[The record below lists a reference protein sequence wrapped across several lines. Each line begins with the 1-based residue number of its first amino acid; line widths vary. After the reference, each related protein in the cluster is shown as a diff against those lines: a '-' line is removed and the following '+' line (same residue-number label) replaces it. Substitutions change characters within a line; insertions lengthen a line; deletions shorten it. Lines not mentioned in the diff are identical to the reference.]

1 MRVALLLLLA
11 WSLSAQSVEDRTRAS
26 FTAQILGA
34 NMGFPF
40 EHKPAAVQWVSGL
53 PAGFHGPA
61 PVDDDYYYE
70 IVALRAFEKY
80 GPRLTIQQLGA
91 QWREDNAGSW
101 GSSEQARLLMQRGV
115 QPPDTG
121 NPRFNRL
128 WFTIGPQF
136 SSDIYGMLAPGNPAL
151 AVRLARYY
159 GRING
164 FAEAVD
170 GGAFVAAMVSLAFS
184 ETDPKAIVEKAAG
197 YIDQRSPYRQAL
209 TQVLSLAKAGRTARE
224 IASAVEDRWQI
235 EYPATNNAV
244 ANGAMVALSVYFGEG
259 DFLKTVNLAV
269 SAADFTD
276 ADCNAA
282 NAAAV
287 VGALRGMKGLPAEEV
302 EKLQNRVAG
311 NRMGPVTFDPPV
323 DERISGIAPRIM
335 NIARQPLAPPEVAP
349 EFFSLSDLTR
359 YWDPRWRLE
368 RAGFGGGGGGLSG
381 LRGMT
386 YLDNESLVTWPR
398 DEVRGVVLT
407 STMDLRGAKVMK
419 LEVSAEEN
427 RAWRLEIY
435 ANNQKLLSRLIE
447 GAGPQTITQA
457 LPPSGPRAVIRLFQH
472 TLVGDKLP
480 SAAHWRRVM
489 IGPAAPPR

>member
-1 MRVALLLLLA
+1 MRVALCLFLVCPLL
-11 WSLSAQSVEDRTRAS
+11 AQSVEDRTRAA

-40 EHKPAAVQWVSGL
+40 EHKPSAVQWVSDL
-53 PAGFHGPA
+53 PAGFKGPA

-91 QWREDNAGSW
+91 QWRADGAGSW
-101 GSSEQARLLMQRGV
+101 GSSEQARLLMQRGI

-121 NPRFNRL
+121 HPRYNRL

-151 AVRLARYY
+151 AARLARYY

-164 FAEAVD
+164 YAEAVD
-170 GGAFVAAMVSLAFS
+170 GAVFVASMVSLAYS
-184 ETDPKAIVEKAAG
+184 ETDPKVIVERAAA
-197 YIDQRSPYRQAL
+197 YLDNRSPFRQAL
-209 TQVLSLAKAGRTARE
+209 NQVLALAKAGRSPRD
-224 IASAVEDRWQI
+224 IANSVEDRWQI

-244 ANGAMVALSVYFGEG
+244 ANGALLALSVYFGEG
-259 DFLKTVNLAV
+259 DFLKTVNLAF

-282 NAAAV
+282 SAAAV
-287 VGALRGMKGLPAEEV
+287 VGAMHGMKALPPALV
-302 EKLQNRVAG
+302 EKLQNRIAG
-311 NRMGPVTFDPPV
+311 GRMGPVTFDPPV

-349 EFFSLSDLTR
+349 EFFSVSDLTR

-368 RAGFGGGGGGLSG
+368 RASCGGGGGGLPG
-381 LRGMT
+381 IRGMT
-386 YLDNESLVTWPR
+386 YLDNETLVTWPR
-398 DEVRGVVLT
+398 DEVRGVLLS
-407 STMDLRGAKVMK
+407 STVDLRSAKAMK

-427 RAWRLEIY
+427 RAWRLEVY
-435 ANNQKLLSRLIE
+435 ADNHKLMSRLIE
-447 GAGPQTITQA
+447 GPAPQTISLA
-457 LPPSGPRAVIRLFQH
+457 LPAAGPRTVVRLFQH
-472 TLVGDKLP
+472 TLVGDRLP
-480 SAAHWRRVM
+480 SSAHWRRIM
-489 IGPAAPPR
+489 IGPAAPAR

>member
-1 MRVALLLLLA
+1 MRAALLLFLSC
-11 WSLSAQSVEDRTRAS
+11 SLSAQSVEDRTRAA

-40 EHKPAAVQWVSGL
+40 EHKPASVTWVNDL
-53 PAGFHGPA
+53 PATFRGPA

-121 NPRFNRL
+121 HPRYNRL

-151 AVRLARYY
+151 AARLARYY

-170 GGAFVAAMVSLAFS
+170 GGVFVAAMVSLAYS
-184 ETDPKAIVEKAAG
+184 ETDPKVIVEKAAG
-197 YIDQRSPYRQAL
+197 YIDPRSPYRQAL
-209 TQVLSLAKAGRTARE
+209 DQALSMARAGRYPRE
-224 IASAVEDRWQI
+224 IANAVEDRWHI

-244 ANGAMVALSVYFGEG
+244 ANGALVAMSVYFGEG
-259 DFLKTVNLAV
+259 DFLKTVNLAMG
-269 SAADFTD
+269 AADFTD

-282 NAAAV
+282 SAAAV
-287 VGALRGMKGLPAEEV
+287 VGALHGMKGLPPALV

-311 NRMGPVTFDPPV
+311 SRMGPLTFDPPV

-349 EFFSLSDLTR
+349 DFFSLAELTR

-368 RAGFGGGGGGLSG
+368 RAGCGGGGGGLAG
-381 LRGMT
+381 IRGIT
-386 YLDNESLVTWPR
+386 YLDNETLVTWPR
-398 DEVRGVVLT
+398 DEVRGVVLS
-407 STMDLRGAKVMK
+407 STVDLRGGKVMK
-419 LEVSAEEN
+419 LDVSAEEN

-435 ANNQKLLSRLIE
+435 VNNQRVFGKLIE
-447 GAGPQTITQA
+447 GTVTQTVTQPLPAG
-457 LPPSGPRAVIRLFQH
+457 GPKSIIRLYQQ
-472 TLVGDKLP
+472 TLVGAKLP
-480 SAAHWRRVM
+480 SPAHWRKIT
-489 IGPAAPPR
+489 IGPATPLR